1 MSSRAMPS
9 RPVGRRRTVRAGAVV
24 GALGVLLLTGCAGIP
39 SSGPVHQAG
48 AVVDERDD
56 PFTRIIAYGPVPG
69 MTKTQVVQGFLSA
82 SASFDGNHAVAR
94 QFLTP
99 ARARDWN
106 ADAGATEYYSDT
118 SQGGGIKWSE
128 TGDTVGITAP
138 VAGTLSELGAFTG
151 AVPNTQASTEFK
163 LTKVGGQWRISDLKK
178 GLWLTSND
186 VGRAYRP
193 YDIYFPNPTRT
204 VVVPDQILVPVGPG
218 ASTSL
223 VRALLAGPTP
233 WLADAVL
240 SAIPAGTKLVID
252 SVPVNA
258 GVVQVDLTAP
268 AANVDRAEAQAMSA
282 QFAWTLRQLS
292 GVTSM
297 RLTVNGVPLRVP
309 SVGDVQNILGWSSFD
324 PDGGVAD
331 ADAYAVAKDK
341 AVLLHDNKIQPV
353 RGPLGDGTTAVGQ
366 VVPSFDGTELAAVD
380 KDRHRLLVSTLTAG
394 AKAQLLLQGGALSA
408 PSWDRLGD
416 VWVVDRSSGAGAVYE
431 VSPRAKAQQ
440 VTAKDLPADV
450 TLQGLRVARDGV
462 RVAALVD
469 DEHGV
474 GQVYLGRVERSG
486 TRVELAGFRLVNTS
500 FVKTVDIAWASADRL
515 VVLGQSKP
523 TGQDAAVAGGPQR
536 HRRAGARPVQ
546 RVFDRL
552 GECRPSPP
560 GADLDRGRVPALVQ
574 RGRLGHD
581 VRLRRA
587 AARLQEPRRVPVV
600 PRLTRR
606 PSTGG

>member
-1 MSSRAMPS
+1 MSSRPMS
-9 RPVGRRRTVRAGAVV
+9 SRRRTVRAAAVV
-24 GALGVLLLTGCAGIP
+24 GALGALVLTGCAGIP

-48 AVVDERDD
+48 TVVDERDD

-69 MTKTQVVQGFLSA
+69 MNKQQVVQGFLSA
-82 SASFDGNHAVAR
+82 SASFDDNHAVAR
-94 QFLTP
+94 QFLTS

-106 ADAGATEYYSDT
+106 ADAGVTEYYSDT
-118 SQGGGIKWSE
+118 SSGGGIKWSE
-128 TGDTVGITAP
+128 TGDTVGVTAP

-151 AVPNTQASTEFK
+151 AVPNTQASTQFK

-186 VGRAYRP
+186 VGRAYRS

-218 ASTSL
+218 TSTSL

-240 SAIPAGTKLVID
+240 SAIPAGTKLVVD

-258 GVVQVDLTAP
+258 GVVQVDLTSP
-268 AANVDRAEAQAMSA
+268 AANVDRVEAQAMSA

-309 SVGDVQNILGWSSFD
+309 SAGDVQNILGWPSFD

-341 AVLLHDNKIQPV
+341 AVLLHDNKIQAV
-353 RGPLGDGTTAVGQ
+353 RGPLGDGTTVVGQ

-394 AKAQLLLQGGALSA
+394 AKAQVLLQGGALSA

-416 VWVVDRSSGAGAVYE
+416 VWVVDRTGGAGAVYE
-431 VSPRAKAQQ
+431 VSPGAKAQQ
-440 VTAKDLPADV
+440 VTVKDLPKNV
-450 TLQGLRVARDGV
+450 TLRELRLARDGV
-462 RVAALVD
+462 RVAALVK

-486 TRVELAGFRLVNTS
+486 TKVELAGFRLVNTT
-500 FVKTVDIAWASADRL
+500 FVKTVDFAWASADRL

-523 TGQDAAVAGGPQR
+523 TDKMQPWLVDLNGIVEQGLGPATSEYAMVSVSAGLS
-536 HRRAGARPVQ
+536 RPVLTSTADGSLLWYNGVGWDATFGCAEQ
-546 RVFDRL
+546 SPHCKSL
-552 GECRPSPP
+552 AALPSYP
-560 GADLDRGRVPALVQ
+560 G
-574 RGRLGHD
+574 
-581 VRLRRA
+581 
-587 AARLQEPRRVPVV
+587 
-600 PRLTRR
+600 
-606 PSTGG
+606 